1 MHKIRLLNAKDRS
14 RIYEIMQ
21 QDDILTAFEIDFTI
35 EQIDN
40 FLFENNKLKNKAIV
54 IENDNCRV
62 IGFGYYGP
70 NDVIRD
76 SFIIYRFYLSSIYD
90 DNTLADELISFI
102 EKDIN
107 SKHIRKIYMALTSKI
122 SNKKLQFYKKHNYI
136 KEKIQKDFYKKG
148 KDLVLLEKDLN
159 STLNTIDYIQN

>member
-1 MHKIRLLNAKDRS
+1 MFNKMLWDILILWHFFCTLLMKIYMSMYMHKIRLLNAKDRS

-90 DNTLADELISFI
+90 
-102 EKDIN
+102 
-107 SKHIRKIYMALTSKI
+107 
-122 SNKKLQFYKKHNYI
+122 
-136 KEKIQKDFYKKG
+136 
-148 KDLVLLEKDLN
+148 VL
-159 STLNTIDYIQN
+159 